1 MKKVSL
7 EVPSYETCFQMK
19 EMPKNDDED
28 QGSHP
33 LPIVQFFFNIVKTA
47 FDPPHPRFEHVC
59 CNFLTEF

>member
-33 LPIVQFFFNIVKTA
+33 LPIVQFFLTLLKRPLT
-47 FDPPHPRFEHVC
+47 PPPLVLNLYVA
-59 CNFLTEF
+59 NFLSDF